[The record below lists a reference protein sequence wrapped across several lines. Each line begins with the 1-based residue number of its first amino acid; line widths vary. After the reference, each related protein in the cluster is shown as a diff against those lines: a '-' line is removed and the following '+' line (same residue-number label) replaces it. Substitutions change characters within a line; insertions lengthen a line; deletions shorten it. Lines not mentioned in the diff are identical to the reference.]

1 MHPDVYAIIGRVGW
15 CADIDYCD
23 RSVIPSFY
31 DVLCDVQPPPT
42 TSISKKSSCVL
53 YGTSG
58 AWIIFSFTN

>member
-23 RSVIPSFY
+23 RSVTPSFY

-42 TSISKKSSCVL
+42 TSISKKSS
-53 YGTSG
+53 
-58 AWIIFSFTN
+58 